1 MEATLMGETYICV
14 ATRLRARGP
23 RVLPPFLKASFQ
35 VSRTARRAPGNV
47 RTRLLGL
54 PPLLTF
60 FTLTVWESDEA
71 MRDFV
76 ETPEHRAAIAHMDE
90 CASAGEVVQVSATP
104 AGVGWRPA
112 RRRLRSNPPVLPH
125 GPARCRPSRLLG

>member
-1 MEATLMGETYICV
+1 MSETYICV

-76 ETPEHRAAIAHMDE
+76 ETPEHRAAMAHMDE
-90 CASAGEVVQVSATP
+90 WASAGEFVQFSATT
-104 AGVGWRPA
+104 ARVGWRAA
-112 RRRLRSNPPVLPH
+112 RRNLRSNPSVLPQ
-125 GPARCRPSRLLG
+125 GPADSRPRRI